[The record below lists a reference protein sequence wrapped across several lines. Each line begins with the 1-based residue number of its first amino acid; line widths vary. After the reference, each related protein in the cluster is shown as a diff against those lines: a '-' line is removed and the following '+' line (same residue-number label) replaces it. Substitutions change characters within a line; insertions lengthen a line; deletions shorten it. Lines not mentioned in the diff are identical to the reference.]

1 MRRHNLKPWA
11 IEEPLCDINTTPM
24 IDVMLVLI
32 TMLMLSLPPPTH
44 EVPVD
49 LPSGSNSAVPPPVHR
64 LTLDAGGQAA
74 WDGVAIGNAALTQRL
89 AALTTD
95 PAKPVLQMQ
104 TDAETP
110 YARFDETIAMVKQ
123 AGVKQLG
130 FIGNE
135 AFRGL

>member
-44 EVPVD
+44 EVPID
-49 LPSGSNSAVPPPVHR
+49 LPSGSNSAAPPPVHR

-74 WDGVAIGNAALTQRL
+74 WDGVAIGNVALTQRL

-95 PAKPVLQMQ
+95 PTKPLLQMQ
-104 TDAETP
+104 ADAET
-110 YARFDETIAMVKQ
+110 Q
-123 AGVKQLG
+123 
-130 FIGNE
+130 IGR
-135 AFRGL
+135 AHV